1 LKVYLLIPDE
11 GELTYQVALSFRDE
25 TYQDE

>member
-1 LKVYLLIPDE
+1 LKNRNLFPDGDE
-11 GELTYQVALSFRDE
+11 STYQVALSFRDE